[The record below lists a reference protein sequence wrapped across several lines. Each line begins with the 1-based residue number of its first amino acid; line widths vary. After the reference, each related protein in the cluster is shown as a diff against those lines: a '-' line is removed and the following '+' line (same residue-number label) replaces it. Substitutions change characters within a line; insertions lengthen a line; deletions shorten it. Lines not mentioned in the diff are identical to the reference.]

1 MLKIAGML
9 YKGRFVKAAGLF
21 IGLFFVFLL
30 LWIPVQKAYGYV
42 VVSIASRLVMLAKD
56 VRVEEITETQD
67 IVEVTFS
74 HMKTKTDMLIDIPV
88 KSSSYAFNMPLTLA
102 IVASLYTFIN
112 RRKRAFAE
120 AALLIISVHLL
131 YVFSLEINELTGILT
146 GRNIEISSLLCSTA
160 WQFIW
165 SFTDNMVIRFEPFL
179 IGFYT
184 FIRFRA

>member
-1 MLKIAGML
+1 MLKSPGMSL
-9 YKGRFVKAAGLF
+9 KGRVVKAAGLF
-21 IGLFFVFLL
+21 VCLFFVFLL

-42 VVSIASRLVMLAKD
+42 VVSIASRLVMLARD
-56 VRVEEITETQD
+56 VKVEEITKTQD
-67 IVEVTFS
+67 IIEVTFS
-74 HMKTKTDMLIDIPV
+74 HMKTKADILIDIPV
-88 KSSSYAFNMPLTLA
+88 KSSSYVFNMPLTLA
-102 IVASLYTFIN
+102 IVVSLYTFIN
-112 RRKRAFAE
+112 RKKRAFAE

-146 GRNIEISSLLCSTA
+146 ERNIERSSLPCRA
-160 WQFIW
+160 VWQFIW